1 MENSYENGALLFTQM
16 NALSDYI
23 RLIKSAKGTLIAESL
38 AKAERENGPGLTQED
53 HESYIDRFVS
63 LSNKLIEK
71 NCAFMFGAETSG
83 NFMML

>member
-23 RLIKSAKGTLIAESL
+23 CLIKSAKETLIAKSL
-38 AKAERENGPGLTQED
+38 AKAEDENGPGLTKED

-63 LSNKLIEK
+63 LSNKLIGK
-71 NCAFMFGAETSG
+71 NCASMFQTEDSES
-83 NFMML
+83 FMML

>member
-1 MENSYENGALLFTQM
+1 MESSYENGNLLFTQM

-23 RLIKSAKGTLIAESL
+23 RLIESAKEALIAESL
-38 AKAERENGPGLTQED
+38 AKAEHENGPGLTQED

-71 NCAFMFGAETSG
+71 NCAFMFETEDSES
-83 NFMML
+83 FMML

>member
-1 MENSYENGALLFTQM
+1 M

-38 AKAERENGPGLTQED
+38 AKAEHENGSGLTQED
-53 HESYIDRFVS
+53 PESYIARVVR

-71 NCAFMFGAETSG
+71 NCAFMFGAEPSG
-83 NFMML
+83 TFMMR